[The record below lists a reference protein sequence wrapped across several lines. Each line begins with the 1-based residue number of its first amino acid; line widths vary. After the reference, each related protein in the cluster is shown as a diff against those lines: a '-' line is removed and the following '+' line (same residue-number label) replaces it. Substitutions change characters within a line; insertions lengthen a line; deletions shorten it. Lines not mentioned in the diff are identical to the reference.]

1 MTFAT
6 VPLTQPATHSGL
18 DCAGGPSAV
27 ELRGATA
34 RDIDEIYQ
42 LIADHVASDHL
53 LPRTREEIEGRI
65 ARFVVGEA
73 DGVVVAC
80 AELAPL
86 RAPVAEVRSLVVG
99 EHVRGMGV
107 GRLILDAL
115 VRHAVA
121 SGHQRLCAFTH
132 SPAYFIR
139 LGFSIVPHLW
149 VPEKVFSD
157 CVGCPLFRTCGQH
170 AVVLALDE
178 RQIRQTTMRL
188 AKGTGEQ
195 VA

>member
-6 VPLTQPATHSGL
+6 VPLA
-18 DCAGGPSAV
+18 PSAGSALHRAGVPSRV
-27 ELRGATA
+27 ELRRASAGDVEA
-34 RDIDEIYQ
+34 IHQ
-42 LIADHVASDHL
+42 LIAEHVASDHL
-53 LPRTREEIEGRI
+53 LPRTRDEIASRI
-65 ARFVVGEA
+65 ARFVVGDA

-86 RAPVAEVRSLVVG
+86 SHVVAEVRSLVVA

-115 VRHAVA
+115 VRHAV
-121 SGHQRLCAFTH
+121 SNGHRQLCAFTH
-132 SPAYFIR
+132 GPAYFIR

-149 VPEKVFSD
+149 VPEKVFTD
-157 CVGCPLFRTCGQH
+157 CVGCPLFRACGQH

-178 RQIRQTTMRL
+178 RQVRQTTMRL
-188 AKGTGEQ
+188 ENAAEER

>member
-6 VPLTQPATHSGL
+6 VPLTPSTTHPAVGR
-18 DCAGGPSAV
+18 AGDPFPV
-27 ELRGATA
+27 ELRAATL
-34 RDIDEIYQ
+34 RDVNAIYQ

-86 RAPVAEVRSLVVG
+86 SAVVAEVRSLVVA

-115 VRHAVA
+115 VRHAVTN
-121 SGHQRLCAFTH
+121 GHQQLCAFTH
-132 SPAYFIR
+132 GPAYFIR

-178 RQIRQTTMRL
+178 RQMRQTAMRL
-188 AKGTGEQ
+188 ANGTGER

>member
-6 VPLTQPATHSGL
+6 VPLNPSVDRPHS
-18 DCAGGPSAV
+18 AGALCAV
-27 ELRGATA
+27 ELREA
-34 RDIDEIYQ
+34 RACDVDAIHQ
-42 LIADHVASDHL
+42 LVDDHVGSDHL
-53 LPRTREEIEGRI
+53 LPRTREEIASKV

-86 RAPVAEVRSLVVG
+86 SAIVGEVRSLVVA
-99 EHVRGMGV
+99 EHARGMGV

-115 VRHAVA
+115 VRHAV
-121 SGHQRLCAFTH
+121 SNGHQRLCAFTH
-132 SPAYFIR
+132 GPAYFIR

-157 CVGCPLFRTCGQH
+157 CVGCPSFRACGQH

-178 RQIRQTTMRL
+178 RQVRQTTRRL
-188 AKGTGEQ
+188 QNGTEER

>member
-6 VPLTQPATHSGL
+6 VPLTPSATHSAPHR
-18 DCAGGPSAV
+18 AGGPLAV
-27 ELRGATA
+27 ELRGATPH
-34 RDIDEIYQ
+34 DVDEIYQ

-65 ARFVVGEA
+65 TRFVVGEA

-86 RAPVAEVRSLVVG
+86 SGAVAEVRSLVVA

-115 VRHAVA
+115 VRHAVTN
-121 SGHQRLCAFTH
+121 GHQRLCAFTH
-132 SPAYFIR
+132 GPAYFIR

-178 RQIRQTTMRL
+178 RQLRQTTMRL
-188 AKGTGEQ
+188 ANGTGER

>member
-6 VPLTQPATHSGL
+6 VPLTSQATHS
-18 DCAGGPSAV
+18 AVHRASAPAAV
-27 ELRGATA
+27 ELRQATA
-34 RDIDEIYQ
+34 GDVAAIHQ
-42 LIADHVASDHL
+42 LIADHVRSDHL
-53 LPRTREEIEGRI
+53 LPRTEDEIASRI

-73 DGVVVAC
+73 DGAVVAC

-86 RAPVAEVRSLVVG
+86 SAAVAEVRSLVVA
-99 EHVRGMGV
+99 EHVRGIGV

-121 SGHQRLCAFTH
+121 NGHQRLCAFTH
-132 SPAYFIR
+132 GPAYFIR

-149 VPEKVFSD
+149 VPEKVFTD
-157 CVGCPLFRTCGQH
+157 CVECPLFRTCGQH

-178 RQIRQTTMRL
+178 RQLRLTTKRL
-188 AKGTGEQ
+188 GNGTEER

>member
-6 VPLTQPATHSGL
+6 VPLTRSASHSAPHHPGRPL
-18 DCAGGPSAV
+18 AV
-27 ELRGATA
+27 ELRGATP
-34 RDIDEIYQ
+34 RDVDEIYQ

-65 ARFVVGEA
+65 TRFVVGDA

-86 RAPVAEVRSLVVG
+86 SGAVAEVRSLVVA

-115 VRHAVA
+115 VRHAVTN
-121 SGHQRLCAFTH
+121 GHQRLCAFTH
-132 SPAYFIR
+132 GPAYFIR

-178 RQIRQTTMRL
+178 RQVRQTTMRL
-188 AKGTGEQ
+188 SNGTGER